1 MALKRR
7 CGVILARIFKRK
19 VPMERSF
26 SHLNGDTSFVRIC
39 RELELWLMFEVHQL
53 KEKRSL

>member
-26 SHLNGDTSFVRIC
+26 PHLNGDTLFVRIR
-39 RELELWLMFEVHQL
+39 RELELWRSFEGHQL

>member
-7 CGVILARIFKRK
+7 CGVVSARIFKRK

-26 SHLNGDTSFVRIC
+26 PRLNGDTLFVRIH
-39 RELELWLMFEVHQL
+39 RELELWRSFEVYQL

>member
-19 VPMERSF
+19 VLMERYF
-26 SHLNGDTSFVRIC
+26 PHLNGDTLFVRIR
-39 RELELWLMFEVHQL
+39 RELELWRSFEVYQL